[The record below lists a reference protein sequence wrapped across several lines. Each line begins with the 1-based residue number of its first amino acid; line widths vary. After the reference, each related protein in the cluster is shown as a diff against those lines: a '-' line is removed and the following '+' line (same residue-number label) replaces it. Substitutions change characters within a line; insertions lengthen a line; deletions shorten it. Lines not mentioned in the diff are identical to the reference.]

1 MNKVERGAL
10 GEALAER
17 VLSLA
22 RTGERLRALD
32 DSFESE
38 PHRVGEA
45 DAEAVLLGALRVLS
59 TTVGY
64 ESAHRIVAGEHVEDG
79 DELARAGL
87 ATWDPASDAMRP
99 TSLLVELMSIF
110 ESAVGEARQAR

>member
-38 PHRVGEA
+38 PHVVGEP
-45 DAEAVLLGALRVLS
+45 DAGAVLLGALRVLS
-59 TTVGY
+59 TKGGY
-64 ESAHRIVAGEHVEDG
+64 ESARRIVAGEHVEGG

-99 TSLLVELMSIF
+99 TSLLVELMRVF
-110 ESAVGEARQAR
+110 ESAVAEALQGR

>member
-1 MNKVERGAL
+1 MNKLERGAL

-17 VLSLA
+17 VRSLA

-38 PHRVGEA
+38 PHVVGEP
-45 DAEAVLLGALRVLS
+45 DAEAVLLGALQVLS
-59 TTVGY
+59 TKRGY
-64 ESAHRIVAGEHVEDG
+64 ESARRIVAGDHVEGG

-99 TSLLVELMSIF
+99 TSLLVELMRVF
-110 ESAVGEARQAR
+110 ESAVAEARQGR

>member
-22 RTGERLRALD
+22 RTAERLRALD

-38 PHRVGEA
+38 PHVVGEP
-45 DAEAVLLGALRVLS
+45 DAEAVLLGALRVLG
-59 TTVGY
+59 TRNGY
-64 ESAHRIVAGEHVEDG
+64 ESARRTVAGEHVEAG
-79 DELARAGL
+79 DELARVGL
-87 ATWDPASDAMRP
+87 ATWDPDSGAMRP
-99 TSLLVELMSIF
+99 TSLLIELMRVF
-110 ESAVGEARQAR
+110 ESAVREAGQGR

>member
-1 MNKVERGAL
+1 MNKLERGAL

-38 PHRVGEA
+38 PHRVAEP
-45 DAEAVLLGALRVLS
+45 DAESVLLGALRVLG
-59 TTVGY
+59 TRDGY
-64 ESAHRIVAGEHVEDG
+64 ESARRIVAGEHVEGG

-99 TSLLVELMSIF
+99 TSLLVELMRVF
-110 ESAVGEARQAR
+110 ESAVSEVQQGR